1 MNRLRSLSS
10 LTFCAVIAIACGGGG
25 GGGGGGGAPQSSPP
39 PTPPSSPPQLTA
51 LNPNQGQVGQVIT
64 IQGMNFDVS
73 PSGNDARFGSTQ
85 ATVFSAT
92 SAELTVEVPSG
103 LLAGSMNVTVTTAA
117 GQSNSL
123 QFTVSAANPGSPSIN
138 SIQPNV
144 SQVGQTITIQGSQFD
159 PSPANNQVTLNGVT
173 ATVQSA
179 SANQLQVVVP
189 NGASSGPT
197 VVTVGGNSSN
207 AVQLLVT
214 SPQLVNQGNS
224 GSQALDFLR
233 DTTFTHL
240 LVEIDFIQGKDANNS
255 ALNLLITR
263 LNERCRK
270 SNITLLIDDTI
281 PSQNIN
287 TWRVSDLQSVEGQFR
302 DHYSNANTTV
312 LYFLYVN
319 GGSEFDNGNSRVL
332 GISYNGSALG
342 MFRDNMDS
350 SATPLLS
357 TAAVEQAVI
366 VHEAGHALGL
376 VNNGIAMVNPHQDS
390 ANGAHDVDNNCVMH
404 FSIES
409 DAISQILGA
418 VPNQFDSQCIAD
430 MQAAGG
436 K

>member
-1 MNRLRSLSS
+1 
-10 LTFCAVIAIACGGGG
+10 
-25 GGGGGGGAPQSSPP
+25 
-39 PTPPSSPPQLTA
+39 
-51 LNPNQGQVGQVIT
+51 
-64 IQGMNFDVS
+64 
-73 PSGNDARFGSTQ
+73 
-85 ATVFSAT
+85 
-92 SAELTVEVPSG
+92 
-103 LLAGSMNVTVTTAA
+103 A

-123 QFTVSAANPGSPSIN
+123 SFTITAVSPGNPSIN

-144 SQVGQTITIQGSQFD
+144 SQVGQTVTIQGSQFD
-159 PSPANNQVTLNGVT
+159 PNPSNNQVTLNGVT
-173 ATVQSA
+173 ATVQTA
-179 SANQLQVVVP
+179 SANQLQVTVP

-214 SPQLVNQGNS
+214 SSQFVNQGSS

-233 DTTFTHL
+233 DTSFTHL
-240 LVEIDFIQGKDANNS
+240 VVEIDFIQGKDANNS

-302 DHYSNANTTV
+302 NHYSNANTTV

-332 GISYNGSALG
+332 GISYSGSALG
-342 MFRDNMDS
+342 MFRDNMDG
-350 SATPLLS
+350 SATPVLS
-357 TAAVEQAVI
+357 NAAVEQAVI

-376 VNNGIAMVNPHQDS
+376 VNNGIAMVNPHQDTP
-390 ANGAHDVDNNCVMH
+390 NGAHDTDNNCVMH

-409 DAISQILGA
+409 DAISQILGT